1 MPNND
6 DSTSALL
13 TIPSPASRSVFHED
27 EDDYTHP
34 CNPFY
39 VHPSDVLGFSLVSV
53 PFDGTGYGSWR
64 RTILVALSR
73 LRCNDLVVSWL
84 TNSLSKDIARS
95 VEYSEL
101 AKDIWSE
108 LEERYG
114 QGYLSFAHT
123 SQGSLDIASY
133 FSKIKQ
139 LWDEIDGLSIS
150 RVRSC
155 SNCGFKSDYQ
165 KDDDV
170 QKRQVSTSPQFL
182 PTSASF
188 NAGVSKQGFPSR
200 VNFDAQRP
208 LTCKYCK
215 KPGHTIDK
223 CYKLYGYPSNFK
235 FTKGLGSKKTATH
248 VEVNSHSPLTNVV
261 PDYVKSSESRNAS
274 MVPGLTQDQFSQ
286 LMMLLQQSYVSAD
299 SSSTPT
305 LMAFANFAGKLLSES
320 ILLKSCMLS
329 QVDSFV
335 WIRDFGASDYMI
347 SHKDSLFNL
356 KTLPIHCLVSLPNG
370 YKVNVHLVR
379 SLTLFPNF
387 TIHHVLYVPSFQHN
401 LISVHKLLE

>member
-6 DSTSALL
+6 DSTSALP

-39 VHPSDVLGFSLVSV
+39 VHPSDVLGSSLVSV

-286 LMMLLQQSYVSAD
+286 LMMLLQQSHVSAD

-347 SHKDSLFNL
+347 SHKDLLFNL
-356 KTLPIHCLVSLPNG
+356 KTLPIPCLVSLPNG